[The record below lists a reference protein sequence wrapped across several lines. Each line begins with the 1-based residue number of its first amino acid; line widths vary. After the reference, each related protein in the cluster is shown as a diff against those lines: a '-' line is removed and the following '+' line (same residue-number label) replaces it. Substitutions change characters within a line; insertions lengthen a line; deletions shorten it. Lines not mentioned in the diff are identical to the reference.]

1 MSGLVAN
8 QVQEDGPAV
17 SSNAETREYVTLTVA
32 GQWFGIPVLEVQD
45 VLGPRAVANIPM
57 ADKVVAG
64 SINLRGRIVTVIDM
78 RKRLGLPPRD
88 DEKPGMNVVVEH
100 EGNLYSFLI
109 DAVGEVME
117 VPDDRYEKSPATVD
131 PLWREFSDGI
141 YRLENQLLIVL
152 NVEKLLEIGEENRI

>member
-1 MSGLVAN
+1 MSGVT
-8 QVQEDGPAV
+8 VMQEEITINSDG
-17 SSNAETREYVTLTVA
+17 ETQEYVTLTVA

-45 VLGPRAVANIPM
+45 VLGPRTVAHIPL

-88 DEKPGMNVVVEH
+88 NDEPGMNIVVEYS
-100 EGNLYSFLI
+100 GNLYSLLI

-117 VPDDRYEKSPATVD
+117 VPEDRYEKNPATVD
-131 PLWREFSDGI
+131 PMWRDFSDGI
-141 YRLENQLLIVL
+141 YRLENQLLIIL
-152 NVEKLLEIGEENRI
+152 NVEKLLDREN